1 MENNL
6 EKPGRNWWGPG
17 LIIGFVLMILINSAR
32 FWYAIANAD
41 EIVPSYKTEAR

>member
-1 MENNL
+1 MESTP

-17 LIIGFVLMILINSAR
+17 LIIGFILMFVINGAR
-32 FWYAIANAD
+32 FWFAIVNAD